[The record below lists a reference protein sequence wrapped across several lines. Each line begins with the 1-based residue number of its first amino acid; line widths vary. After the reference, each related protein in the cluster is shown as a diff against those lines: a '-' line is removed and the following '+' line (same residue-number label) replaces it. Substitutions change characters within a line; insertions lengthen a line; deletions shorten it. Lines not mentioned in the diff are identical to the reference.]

1 MLVVGYQRRF
11 VRCSEKLRNL
21 VKVGISGPGRKQSV
35 SKEKK
40 LQDVP
45 YFGKYW
51 KTERFV
57 RPMKTMLSLD
67 ARPSDRLSVEY
78 RRCCILA
85 RSDSL
90 SFYSLSNERQLL
102 MTRVLVLSF
111 E

>member
-21 VKVGISGPGRKQSV
+21 VKVEISGPGRKQSV

-40 LQDVP
+40 LQDAP

-57 RPMKTMLSLD
+57 RPMKTKW
-67 ARPSDRLSVEY
+67 
-78 RRCCILA
+78 
-85 RSDSL
+85 
-90 SFYSLSNERQLL
+90 FY
-102 MTRVLVLSF
+102 
-111 E
+111 